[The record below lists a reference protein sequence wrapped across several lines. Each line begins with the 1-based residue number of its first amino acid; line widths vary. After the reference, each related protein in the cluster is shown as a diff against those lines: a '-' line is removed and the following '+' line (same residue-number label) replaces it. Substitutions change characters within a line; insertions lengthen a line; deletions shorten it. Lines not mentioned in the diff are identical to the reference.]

1 MVTGFGDRHTYIRTG
16 GVYRLVLLAKKLTKV
31 LESIDLSTF
40 RLVAKYLYPMLRKL
54 HEFLLNKYK
63 IFRTSKFSRN
73 AMYWLIPESFSFI
86 NPYVLGELW
95 SQVFGDGLTDL
106 LTGGKSRL
114 AALVKISLLL
124 KYLIF

>member
-1 MVTGFGDRHTYIRTG
+1 MR
-16 GVYRLVLLAKKLTKV
+16 GVYRLALLAKKLTKV

-40 RLVAKYLYPMLRKL
+40 RLVAKYLSPVLRKL

>member
-1 MVTGFGDRHTYIRTG
+1 MR
-16 GVYRLVLLAKKLTKV
+16 GVYRLALLAKKLTKV

-63 IFRTSKFSRN
+63 IFRTSKFSHN